1 MQAKEF
7 YLPKWN
13 ASDLL
18 FARPRHSKRRQ
29 DDFRTHQGA
38 RAVKFG
44 GFRGLALTPE
54 ARQAGC
60 KAVQARADAFAADI
74 APTIAD
80 IQAGGAR
87 SLRDFAA
94 ELNARGVPTA
104 TGTGEW
110 QAQQVARVLARL

>member
-1 MQAKEF
+1 MISE
-7 YLPKWN
+7 
-13 ASDLL
+13 
-18 FARPRHSKRRQ
+18 
-29 DDFRTHQGA
+29 RTKA
-38 RAVKFG
+38 RAVKLG
-44 GFRGLALTPE
+44 GFRGVPLTPE

-74 APTIAD
+74 APIVAD

-87 SLRDFAA
+87 SLRAIAA
-94 ELNARGVPTA
+94 EFNARGIPTA